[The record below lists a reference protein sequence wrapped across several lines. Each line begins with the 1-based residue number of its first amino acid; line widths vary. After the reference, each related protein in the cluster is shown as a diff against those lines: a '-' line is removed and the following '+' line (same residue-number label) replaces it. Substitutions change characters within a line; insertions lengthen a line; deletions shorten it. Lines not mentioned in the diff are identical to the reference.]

1 MELNL
6 QIQNQAG
13 LHARPAAMFSQKA
26 SSFKSNIMIFKDGK
40 SANAKSIISVMG
52 LGVKQGES
60 LLVKIDG
67 PDAAD
72 AAAALQKI
80 VADKF
85 GEE

>member
-26 SSFKSNIMIFKDGK
+26 TSFKSNIMIYKDGK
-40 SANAKSIISVMG
+40 SANAKSIISIMG
-52 LGVKQGES
+52 LGVKKGEN
-60 LLVKIDG
+60 LLVKIEG
-67 PDAAD
+67 PDAAE
-72 AAAALQKI
+72 AGAVLQKI
-80 VADKF
+80 VAEKF